1 MHESIFLKQFMF
13 ATSFPVSFS
22 NWIDVIYIILMVM
35 LILQTLMSFL
45 ALFYI
50 PLLGV
55 IVIKLDEVCC

>member
-13 ATSFPVSFS
+13 ATSFLVSFS

-45 ALFYI
+45 ALF
-50 PLLGV
+50 
-55 IVIKLDEVCC
+55 